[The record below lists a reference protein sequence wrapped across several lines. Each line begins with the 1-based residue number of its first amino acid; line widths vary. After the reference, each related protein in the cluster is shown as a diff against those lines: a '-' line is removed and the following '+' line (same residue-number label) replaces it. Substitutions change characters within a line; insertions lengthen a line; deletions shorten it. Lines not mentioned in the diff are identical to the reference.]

1 MSGQP
6 RHTVAELVSLYESG
20 MDDDEIALKLGYKGS
35 EHVRN
40 VLRKAGVWRNDRLD
54 KGKVL
59 ALHKAGWSL
68 KDIAN
73 DVSSSIESIQEVLNE
88 VGQ

>member
-59 ALHKAGWSL
+59 ALHKAGWSIG
-68 KDIAN
+68 DIAMECAA
-73 DVSSSIESIQEVLNE
+73 SIEQIEEVLNDR
-88 VGQ
+88 V

>member
-54 KGKVL
+54 KGKVM
-59 ALHKAGWSL
+59 ALHKAGWSIG
-68 KDIAN
+68 DIAMEMA
-73 DVSSSIESIQEVLNE
+73 SSIPSIQEVINE
-88 VGQ
+88 AGR